1 MAVYR
6 LVLPK
11 KVALAVI
18 LLVQK
23 GEGLGVSGMA
33 KGTWDFFSE
42 CFVTS
47 DTSFE
52 ILLSE

>member
-1 MAVYR
+1 MGRRHEFWGTGSGGRGSGDHVSDVAVYR

-23 GEGLGVSGMA
+23 GEGLGV
-33 KGTWDFFSE
+33 
-42 CFVTS
+42 
-47 DTSFE
+47 
-52 ILLSE
+52 